1 MQFAIS
7 RSKNTR
13 QSRNNTRPFYNPAY
27 IGPRKDV
34 LELLLPDA
42 KCILDVGCST
52 GVLGAAIKQERNA
65 VVFGIEIS
73 SDMALSASQRLEQ
86 VFVGDAEDVFASGQ
100 LGCLQFDTIIFADSL
115 EHFVNPWKVLDTA
128 IKYLKPNGTI
138 IASIPNI
145 RHWNTFY
152 HLLIKK
158 EWPYRDR
165 GIHDRTHLRQ
175 FGQRNV
181 EELFAGAGMTIEKWI
196 YNYRIV
202 ERPHPIN
209 HYSKFCSIPGL
220 RNLLIYQ
227 FLVRARQRDSLTTS
241 LYGQ

>member
-1 MQFAIS
+1 MQS
-7 RSKNTR
+7 TVSKSKNTR
-13 QSRNNTRPFYNPAY
+13 HFYNPAY
-27 IGPRKDV
+27 IGSRKDV
-34 LELLLPDA
+34 LDLLLPDA

-52 GVLGAAIKQERNA
+52 GVLGAAIKQDRNA

-73 SDMALSASQRLEQ
+73 SDMALAASRCLER
-86 VFVGDAEDVFASGQ
+86 VFIGDAEDVFASGQ
-100 LGCLQFDTIIFADSL
+100 LGCLRFDTIIFADSL
-115 EHFVNPWKVLDTA
+115 EHFADPWKVLDKA
-128 IKYLKPNGTI
+128 IQYLKSNGTI
-138 IASIPNI
+138 ITSIPNI

-181 EELFAGAGMTIEKWI
+181 AELFTGAGMTIEKWI

-209 HYSKFCSIPGL
+209 RYSKFCPIPGL

-227 FLVRARQRDSLTTS
+227 FLVRARQRDSFTTS
-241 LYGQ
+241 LYSQ